1 MQTADTGRNNR
12 NHCCKADQ
20 NIKERNAAAN
30 HNTNHTSNHNS
41 NHNSQVRPPIFSTA
55 GTPFKISIIL
65 EELFQRC
72 SKIHWFY
79 TSITLILTK
88 YLLTWII
95 RRLVKI
101 LLRLLTRLLRL
112 LWQNRRSAI
121 LAESSIFPYWITAF
135 LTISHNDLGFK
146 YNHKYSIYLI
156 ESQNQGFF
164 SNNYFLEAHQIRW
177 KIYPHHLHTLP
188 ATQSTQ
194 QQALMQKGNI
204 FRFFPYHA
212 ICA

>member
-20 NIKERNAAAN
+20 NIKERNATA
-30 HNTNHTSNHNS
+30 

-79 TSITLILTK
+79 TSISLICIGILR
-88 YLLTWII
+88 TWII
-95 RRLVKI
+95 RRLVKSL
-101 LLRLLTRLLRL
+101 LLRLLTRRLRL
-112 LWQNRRSAI
+112 LWLNRCSAI

>member
-20 NIKERNAAAN
+20 NIKERNATA
-30 HNTNHTSNHNS
+30 

-79 TSITLILTK
+79 TSISLICIGILR
-88 YLLTWII
+88 TWII
-95 RRLVKI
+95 RRLVKSL
-101 LLRLLTRLLRL
+101 LLRLLTRRLRL
-112 LWQNRRSAI
+112 LWLNRCSAI

-212 ICA
+212 IYA